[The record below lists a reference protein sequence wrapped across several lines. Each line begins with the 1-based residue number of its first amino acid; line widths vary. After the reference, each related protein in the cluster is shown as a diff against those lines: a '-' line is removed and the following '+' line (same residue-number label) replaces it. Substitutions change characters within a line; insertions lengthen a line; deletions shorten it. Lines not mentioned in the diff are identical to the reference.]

1 MRVAVTSTADRDF
14 AVGLALG
21 YQWADTVNDSATRE
35 RFIDAAVIHVLPSP
49 STDSGDERKPG
60 MLLAASILGVR
71 CDDDAA
77 SAFWSMVA
85 PGVEVN
91 DLSHWFFEGF
101 VYGATEVFSKAPDDE
116 YGELR
121 KLIPHPPPPP

>member
-1 MRVAVTSTADRDF
+1 MAAGIVGRAMVESTHSADRDF
-14 AVGLALG
+14 AIGLALG
-21 YQWADTVNDSATRE
+21 YQWADTVDDAATRE

-49 STDSGDERKPG
+49 PTDSGDERKTAN
-60 MLLAASILGVR
+60 LLAASILGVR

-91 DLSHWFFEGF
+91 DLSHWF
-101 VYGATEVFSKAPDDE
+101 
-116 YGELR
+116 
-121 KLIPHPPPPP
+121 

>member
-1 MRVAVTSTADRDF
+1 LSGGRWLKAHTPPTETSPSVWRWGASGRTPWTTPRR
-14 AVGLALG
+14 G
-21 YQWADTVNDSATRE
+21 N
-35 RFIDAAVIHVLPSP
+35 AAVIHGLPKAP
-49 STDSGDERKPG
+49 TGLDEQRKTAA
-60 MLLAASILGVR
+60 LLAASILGVR

-85 PGVEVN
+85 PGVAVD

-101 VYGATEVFSKAPDDE
+101 LYGAAEVFSEATDDE

-121 KLIPHPPPPP
+121 KLIPHPPPAP